1 MNVQK
6 TAIVYDWLINVGGGE
21 KTLSAIYEEFPAPIY
36 TLFHRSAHFKGTPL
50 EGADVHTSFL
60 QKCPFSASIYRYLL
74 AFYPLAIEQF
84 DLSGYDVILSTSH
97 AVAKSV
103 LTHPHQLHL
112 CYCFTPM
119 RYAWDL
125 THQYLEPLGKL
136 QRMIARP
143 TLHYLRN
150 WDAATAGR
158 VDHFASI
165 SHYIAKRIKKVYG
178 RESTVIY
185 PPVDVEE
192 IALGTQKEDFYLV
205 VSRMVPYKNIDLIVK
220 AFSFLPEKRLVVIG
234 DGPER
239 SKIVAAAGKN
249 VEILG
254 HLPDA
259 TVRDYMKR
267 AKGFIF
273 AAEEDFGIV
282 VVEAQAAGTP
292 VIALRRGGAVETVV
306 QGQSGAFFEEPTIP
320 SLIQAVESFERME
333 FDPHLVR
340 ANAMRFN
347 KHRFQEEYRAFVQ
360 QKVEEFY
367 EDHHSCRR

>member
-1 MNVQK
+1 MQK
-6 TAIVYDWLINVGGGE
+6 TAIVYDWLVTVGGGE
-21 KTLSAIYEEFPAPIY
+21 KTLSAIYEDFSCPIY
-36 TLFHRSAHFKGTPL
+36 TLLHKEENFKGTAL
-50 EGADVHTSFL
+50 EKAEVHTSFL
-60 QKCPFSASIYRYLL
+60 QKFPRATSIYRYLL
-74 AFYPLAIEQF
+74 PFYPLAIEQF
-84 DLSGYDVILSTSH
+84 DLSGYDVVLSTSH

-125 THQYLEPLGKL
+125 THRYLEPLGKL
-136 QRMIARP
+136 QRAIARP

-150 WDAATAGR
+150 WDAATANR

-165 SHYIAKRIKKVYG
+165 SHYIARRIKKVYG
-178 RESTVIY
+178 RDSTVIY

-192 IALGTQKEDFYLV
+192 IALGTKKEDFYLV

-220 AFSFLPEKRLVVIG
+220 AFSSLPGSRLVVIG

-239 SKIVAAAGKN
+239 GKIVACAGKN

-254 HLPDA
+254 HQPDA
-259 TVRDYMKR
+259 VVRDYMKR

-292 VIALRRGGAVETVV
+292 VIALRKGGAVETVSE
-306 QGQSGAFFEEPTIP
+306 GRSGLFFDEPTVP
-320 SLIQAVESFERME
+320 SLIQAVHSFERLE
-333 FDPHLVR
+333 FDPHQVR
-340 ANAMRFN
+340 QNAMRFN
-347 KHRFQEEYRAFVQ
+347 KKRFQEEYRGFVQ
-360 QKVEEFY
+360 AKLQDFY
-367 EDHHSCRR
+367 ENHHSCRR